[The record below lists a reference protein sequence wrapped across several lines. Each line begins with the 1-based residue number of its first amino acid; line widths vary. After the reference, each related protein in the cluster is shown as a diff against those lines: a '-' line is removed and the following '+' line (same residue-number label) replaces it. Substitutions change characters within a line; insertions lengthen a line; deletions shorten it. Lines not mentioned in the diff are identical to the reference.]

1 MLISRGDKVL
11 PGAPDNLHLPAP
23 VRSQSPA
30 PCLADAGAGLRLTL
44 LPDMAASCGGYARII
59 PGRADLRLTAP
70 P

>member
-1 MLISRGDKVL
+1 MSISRSDKVR

-23 VRSQSPA
+23 ESVP
-30 PCLADAGAGLRLTL
+30 GALPRRCGRWPGLRLTL